1 MEAHTVKILEIEE
14 LTHDVRRIVTEK
26 PENYSFVPGQ
36 ATEVAV
42 NVPDMKEERRPFTF
56 TSLNSDKNLEFI
68 IKVYH
73 TDGVTDIIGKL
84 KEGDDLIIHDVWGAI
99 EYKGPGYF
107 LAGGAGITPFLAILR
122 QLHAEGNIDG
132 NHLFFSNKTKR
143 DIILEEELKNILGDQ
158 ALFTL
163 TRENHSN
170 YIHSHINVEIL
181 KEHNADFNKYFYVC
195 GTPKMTNK
203 LVEDL
208 KKEGV
213 SEDRI
218 VFEH

>member
-1 MEAHTVKILEIEE
+1 MEEHTINILEIEE

-26 PENYSFVPGQ
+26 PEGYAFVPGQ

-42 NVPDMKEERRPFTF
+42 NVPGMKEERRPFTF
-56 TSLNSDKNLEFI
+56 TSLNSDRNLEFI

-84 KEGDDLIIHDVWGAI
+84 KEGDHLIIHDVWGAI

-132 NHLFFSNKTKR
+132 NRLFFSNKTKP
-143 DIILEEELKNILGDQ
+143 DIILEEELKDILRDQ
-158 ALFTL
+158 AVFTL
-163 TRENHSN
+163 TRENHSE
-170 YIHSHINVEIL
+170 YGHGHIDVDLL
-181 KEHNADFNKYFYVC
+181 KKHHVNFNKYFYVC
-195 GTPKMTNK
+195 GTPKMTEK

-218 VFEH
+218 VYEH

>member
-1 MEAHTVKILEIEE
+1 MEEHTVKIIEIEE

-26 PENYSFVPGQ
+26 PEGYSFVPGQ

-42 NVPDMKEERRPFTF
+42 NVPGMKEERRPFTF
-56 TSLNSDKNLEFI
+56 TSLNNDQNLEFI

-84 KEGDDLIIHDVWGAI
+84 KKGDDLIIHDVWGAI

-122 QLHAEGNIDG
+122 QLHTEGNVDG
-132 NHLFFSNKTKR
+132 NYLFFSNKTKR
-143 DIILEEELKNILGDQ
+143 DIILEEELRKILGDQ
-158 ALFTL
+158 VVFTL
-163 TRENHSN
+163 TRENHSEYEYN
-170 YIHSHINVEIL
+170 HIDMDLL
-181 KEHNADFNKYFYVC
+181 KKHNADFSKYFYVC
-195 GTPKMTNK
+195 GTPKMTEK

-208 KKEGV
+208 KNAGV
-213 SEDRI
+213 SEDHI
-218 VFEH
+218 VYEH